1 MHPSSR
7 PFQDASVARTPPTS
21 IGHSM
26 NVSPMPPV
34 DSASPA
40 YQTPLA
46 SAALPGPPHSNLMDE
61 ISNQIKSSNSQTIVK
76 FMRLLNLVLASLT
89 ITVGVLAWICGQ
101 VDTFQKVI
109 AGIYIIL
116 FGALLLAFEL
126 RTDKTDVVLRTNF
139 GFMYGNKTRTL
150 FLVFIAIW
158 PLSMGNFWL
167 TILDALLLFLNALFN
182 FFVISKH
189 PVFSAMPPVHDFD
202 AQHHEF
208 ATTGCGPSGVH
219 ENV

>member
-7 PFQDASVARTPPTS
+7 PFQDASVARTPSTS

-34 DSASPA
+34 DSASSP

-89 ITVGVLAWICGQ
+89 ITVGVLAWVCGQ

-109 AGIYIIL
+109 AGIYII
-116 FGALLLAFEL
+116 
-126 RTDKTDVVLRTNF
+126 
-139 GFMYGNKTRTL
+139 
-150 FLVFIAIW
+150 IAIW

-189 PVFSAMPPVHDFD
+189 PAFSAMPPVHDFND
-202 AQHHEF
+202 RHHEF
-208 ATTGCGPSGVH
+208 ATTGYGPSGAH